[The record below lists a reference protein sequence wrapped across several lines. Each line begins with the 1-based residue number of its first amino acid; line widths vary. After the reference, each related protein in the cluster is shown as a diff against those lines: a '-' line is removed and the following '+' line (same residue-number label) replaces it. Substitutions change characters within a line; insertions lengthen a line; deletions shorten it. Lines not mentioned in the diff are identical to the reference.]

1 MNKKISVIIIAL
13 LLQVVQLQAAIG
25 DWKAYMAYHD
35 VQEIEQAGNL
45 VFVQASNNLYV
56 YNQNDQSIQTFSK
69 IDYLSDCDIEHIA
82 YCQAAHRLL
91 ILYSNSN
98 IDLMNTSN
106 YEVTNLADYYNA
118 STTGDKTIY
127 DIYVNGKYAYMSNGF
142 GIVKVNVADGEI
154 SDTYNLGFKVNWC
167 EIKDNYIYAYS
178 QTDGQYRAPLSVNL
192 LDKNNWSKVGGYAA
206 KQQADKSE
214 LKQMVST
221 LNPGGPKYNYFG
233 FMKFANN
240 QLYTCG
246 GGFAVGISRK
256 GCIQILKNEE
266 WNIYPDENITSK
278 TNVTYENLECLDYDP
293 TDTSHIF
300 VGGRNGLYEYKNGNF
315 ENYYNYENSPIER
328 YNNRSKEYEL
338 ITGVKFDKEG
348 NLWMLNSQAPTQSL
362 IEFTKD
368 KQWISHQLPD
378 LMKLDDA
385 GFINKSLGL
394 LGNMLIDSR
403 GLLWFVNNH
412 WIVPSLYC
420 YQFSED
426 NSEERLNAFT
436 SFVNE
441 DGTEVSVGAVRC
453 AAEDKDGNIWIGT
466 SAGPLLLDPNQ
477 ITASAPTF
485 TQVKVPRND
494 GTNYADYLLSGID
507 VSCIAVD
514 GANRKWFGTKK
525 NGIYLISE
533 DNLSEIHHFTTLN
546 SPLLSNG
553 IESIAINEKT
563 GEVFIG
569 TDKGLSSYMS
579 DSSTPNESMTS
590 DNVWAYPN
598 PVKPDYTGLITIVGL
613 SQNADV
619 KILTSNGRIVNEGK
633 SNGGTYTWNGC
644 DANGKKVASGIY
656 MVATATNDVEKGTVC
671 KIAIIK

>member
-1 MNKKISVIIIAL
+1 
-13 LLQVVQLQAAIG
+13 
-25 DWKAYMAYHD
+25 
-35 VQEIEQAGNL
+35 
-45 VFVQASNNLYV
+45 
-56 YNQNDQSIQTFSK
+56 
-69 IDYLSDCDIEHIA
+69 
-82 YCQAAHRLL
+82 
-91 ILYSNSN
+91 
-98 IDLMNTSN
+98 
-106 YEVTNLADYYNA
+106 
-118 STTGDKTIY
+118 
-127 DIYVNGKYAYMSNGF
+127 
-142 GIVKVNVADGEI
+142 
-154 SDTYNLGFKVNWC
+154 
-167 EIKDNYIYAYS
+167 
-178 QTDGQYRAPLSVNL
+178 
-192 LDKNNWSKVGGYAA
+192 
-206 KQQADKSE
+206 
-214 LKQMVST
+214 
-221 LNPGGPKYNYFG
+221 
-233 FMKFANN
+233 
-240 QLYTCG
+240 
-246 GGFAVGISRK
+246 
-256 GCIQILKNEE
+256 
-266 WNIYPDENITSK
+266 
-278 TNVTYENLECLDYDP
+278 
-293 TDTSHIF
+293 
-300 VGGRNGLYEYKNGNF
+300 
-315 ENYYNYENSPIER
+315 
-328 YNNRSKEYEL
+328 
-338 ITGVKFDKEG
+338 
-348 NLWMLNSQAPTQSL
+348 MLNSQAPTQSL

-385 GFINKSLGL
+385 GFTNKSLGL

-569 TDKGLSSYMS
+569 TDKGLCSYMS

>member
-167 EIKDNYIYAYS
+167 EIKDNCIYAYS

-240 QLYTCG
+240 QLYTCD

-256 GCIQILKNEE
+256 GCIQMLKNKE
-266 WNIYPDENITSK
+266 WNIYPDDNISSK

-385 GFINKSLGL
+385 GFTNKSLGL

-426 NSEERLNAFT
+426 YSEERLNAFT

-569 TDKGLSSYMS
+569 TDKGLCSYMS

>member
-35 VQEIEQAGNL
+35 VQEIELAGNL

-167 EIKDNYIYAYS
+167 EIKDNCIYAYS

-240 QLYTCG
+240 QLYTCD

-256 GCIQILKNEE
+256 GCIQMLKNEE
-266 WNIYPDENITSK
+266 WNIYPDDNISSK

-385 GFINKSLGL
+385 GFTNKSLGL

-514 GANRKWFGTKK
+514 GANRKWFGTQK

-569 TDKGLSSYMS
+569 TDKGLCSYMS

>member
-246 GGFAVGISRK
+246 GGFAVSISRK

-385 GFINKSLGL
+385 GFTNKSLGL